1 MLEDSDA
8 VIDTAS
14 IQISQN
20 ADATA
25 GGHLFRQK
33 RDRRGFGFVAD
44 DLNSAKKELGDW
56 RAVDIALDRTPS
68 FVKGEFWDCNAWLAA
83 VITGQPC
90 RSRSSSSS
98 PEPRP

>member
-8 VIDTAS
+8 VIDTVS
-14 IQISQN
+14 IQIPQN
-20 ADATA
+20 ADASA
-25 GGHLFRQK
+25 NGHLFLQK
-33 RDRRGFGFVAD
+33 GDRRGFGFVAD

-56 RAVDIALDRTPS
+56 RAVNIALDARRLS
-68 FVKGEFWDCNAWLAA
+68 LRNCNAWLAA